1 MSKAVTKTK
10 KKAVTKK
17 AAAKKVVA
25 KKVVKKVGALKKAAV
40 KKAPAKKAARKK
52 RITVMV
58 ASTVY
63 SNRDVLL
70 QVCGML
76 NTYGYD
82 VVNSEYGTL
91 HPPLGQNNVAACI
104 QAVNDCDI
112 FFGLINPFYS
122 TGITHLEFREAIRID
137 KPRRYMAHSFVVF
150 SRKLLEQF
158 MYAGVKRKRRTPF
171 VIQSTAV
178 MDDLRVIDMYN
189 DAIQMNLAYA
199 DRKYHWVQEFFRYDD
214 VFRHVAT
221 LFADYKKIESELDNL
236 NNLP

>member
-10 KKAVTKK
+10 KKAVAKKAVTKK
-17 AAAKKVVA
+17 VAA
-25 KKVVKKVGALKKAAV
+25 KKVVKKAPAPKKVAV
-40 KKAPAKKAARKK
+40 KKVAIKKAARKK

-63 SNRDVLL
+63 NNRDLLL

-91 HPPLGQNNVAACI
+91 HPPLGQNNTAACI
-104 QAVNDCDI
+104 AAVNDCDI

-122 TGITHLEFREAIRID
+122 TGITHLEFQEAIRIN
-137 KPRRYMAHSFVVF
+137 KPRRYMAHSFVTF

-158 MYAGVKRKRRTPF
+158 MYTGVRKKRRTPF
-171 VIQSTAV
+171 VIQRTSV
-178 MDDLRVIDMYN
+178 MDDIRVIDMYN
-189 DAIQMNLAYA
+189 DAVQQNLDYA

-214 VFRHVAT
+214 VFRHVQT
-221 LFADYKKIESELDNL
+221 LFADYKRVESELDNL